1 MNPTKAAANMIAG
14 FLEDAQPFLDLLK
27 IEGYFTEEMQLTDK
41 GKAVL
46 QKHWAEKY
54 KGVFDDHT
62 QNS

>member
-1 MNPTKAAANMIAG
+1 MNPTKAAANMIGG

-27 IEGYFTEEMQLTDK
+27 IEGYFTDDMQLTEK

-54 KGVFDDHT
+54 KGVFDAKT
-62 QNS
+62 KNN